1 MPDSLALGLS
11 ISISISPVTGSLPI
25 SPNNIL
31 LEDGFNL
38 LLEDGGLLI
47 LEET

>member
-1 MPDSLALGLS
+1 MPDSLSLGLG
-11 ISISISPVTGSLPI
+11 ITIAISPAVGGVPV

-47 LEET
+47 LEEE